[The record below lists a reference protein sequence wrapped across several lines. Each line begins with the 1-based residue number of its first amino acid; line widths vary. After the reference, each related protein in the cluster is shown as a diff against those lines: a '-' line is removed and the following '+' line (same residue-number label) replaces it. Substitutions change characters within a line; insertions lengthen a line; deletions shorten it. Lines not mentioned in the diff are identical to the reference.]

1 MIEELI
7 KQGDTIKIFLKRQDI
22 GEVLEH
28 DIPWLIKGKVL
39 KIISD
44 TELEIITEDKE
55 EEFVKKICYVLY
67 FFSYEK
73 VFLCTAY
80 YQSYYAENGKRILTF
95 ELLSPLEK
103 VQRRMHQRVSS
114 HAKVFLHKLDEK
126 KVKEYLSFPVLEPEE
141 MEKMIAPIYFSEIMV
156 DISAGGIR
164 FTTGEHFQMGDYVF
178 LKFDVMDQEYSLT
191 LVTYGQIIYSEPFR
205 NEQGLSDIRLKFI
218 GMPETV
224 KEKIIH
230 YVFQIEREKRK
241 LGGRGS

>member
-7 KQGDTIKIFLKRQDI
+7 KSGDSVKVFLKRQDA
-22 GEVLEH
+22 EELLEH
-28 DIPWLIKGKVL
+28 DIPWLLKGKIL

-44 TELEIITEDKE
+44 AELEIITEDKE
-55 EEFVKKICYVLY
+55 TEFVKNVCYILY

-80 YQSYYAENGKRILTF
+80 YRAGYMEEGRRVLTF

-103 VQRRMHQRVSS
+103 IQRRMHQRASS
-114 HAKVFLHKLDEK
+114 HAKLFLHKLEEK
-126 KVKEYLSFPVLEPEE
+126 KVMDYLSLPVMEREE
-141 MEKMIAPIYFSEIMV
+141 LEKMIEPVYFSEVMI

-164 FTTGEHFQMGDYVF
+164 FTTEEHFRMGDFVF
-178 LKFDVMDQEYSLT
+178 LKFDVMDKDNPLT
-191 LVTYGQIIYSEPFR
+191 ITTYGQIIYSAPFR
-205 NEQGLSDIRLKFI
+205 NEQGVYDIRLKFVGI
-218 GMPETV
+218 PEIL

-241 LGGRGS
+241 SGGRVS